1 MALTILSSLEKKQH
15 SKPQIILKLIFEYSI
30 QQRKMMRHI
39 KINEPNQ
46 EEQQKT
52 ERDTLG
58 IQVLELSNS
67 DKETII
73 LTIFVAI

>member
-1 MALTILSSLEKKQH
+1 MALTILSSLEKKEY

-30 QQRKMMRHI
+30 QQRKMMRQ
-39 KINEPNQ
+39 KTNEPNQ

-67 DKETII
+67 DNETTI
-73 LTIFVAI
+73 LTILVI